1 MRTLNMT
8 NIYHQCVNMTN
19 NAHGIS
25 QKQQKHMSR
34 FMRHVICVIAHLT
47 NKVSE
52 LKSARSLLL
61 PTKILP
67 ASKLDVELA
76 W

>member
-1 MRTLNMT
+1 MT
-8 NIYHQCVNMTN
+8 NIYHQLVNMTN

-47 NKVSE
+47 GEVSE

-61 PTKILP
+61 PTKILCV
-67 ASKLDVELA
+67 SKSDVELP